1 MGGFRFIVDMS
12 ADEHAPC
19 STVVA
24 RAFLRRF
31 TVASWMCFG
40 LVACDH
46 GTARPVLGEIS
57 SIELQPFVGAIRS
70 RVLDTYTTT
79 RVAHEVNALRGENWR
94 EFRGKVGACSVVI
107 KMLSGNAEVAKYYVT
122 LEPLQLIELGFQI
135 TLRLCSRQPRLCG
148 TCAGSCCFVDPSRR
162 RLP

>member
-1 MGGFRFIVDMS
+1 MLRDLT
-12 ADEHAPC
+12 AL
-19 STVVA
+19 A

-46 GTARPVLGEIS
+46 GTARPVLVEIS
-57 SIELQPFVGAIRS
+57 SIELQPFVGATPS
-70 RVLDTYTTT
+70 RVLDPYTTT
-79 RVAHEVNALRGENWR
+79 RVAREVNALRGENWR

-122 LEPLQLIELGFQI
+122 LEPLQLIELEGFK
-135 TLRLCSRQPRLCG
+135 SH
-148 TCAGSCCFVDPSRR
+148 SDFVLDSPDHAVPALLAAVSSTPVDADCRR
-162 RLP
+162 R